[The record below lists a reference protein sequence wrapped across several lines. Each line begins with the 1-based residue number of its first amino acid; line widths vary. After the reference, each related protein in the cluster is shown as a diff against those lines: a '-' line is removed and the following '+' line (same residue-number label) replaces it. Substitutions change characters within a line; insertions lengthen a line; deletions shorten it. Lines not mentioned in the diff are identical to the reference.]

1 VNKIEMDENTQRLEK
16 KKILMS
22 LAKKVINASRESIQ
36 ILQSTPLCDTRS
48 VKQASRD
55 TKDPNP
61 LSSTMAVMSQMYPIT
76 IDIKK
81 AIQYKVPEEYYLNVD
96 DKHISVRVICKKTA
110 IDWWFSRAPM
120 PDNDFLSMIEI
131 LFKMPRQQVKTI
143 IV

>member
-1 VNKIEMDENTQRLEK
+1 MDENTQRLEK

-96 DKHISVRVICKKTA
+96 DKHISVRVICKKTV
-110 IDWWFSRAPM
+110 IDWWVSRAPM